1 MSTSPFTRIV
11 VVKNPQGLHARP
23 ADLLVRLASQFES
36 VILIGKGNEQ
46 VDCKSILSLLTLGAS
61 AGTELSLSA
70 DGPDAE
76 AAIQAIAD
84 LFEAGFDELAKFD
97 EPAKTV
103 EEDVRPVA
111 DP

>member
-1 MSTSPFTRIV
+1 MNTSPLTRIV

-23 ADLLVRLASQFES
+23 ADMLVRLASQFES
-36 VILIGKGNEQ
+36 AIKIGKGNEH

-61 AGTELSLSA
+61 HGTELALSA
-70 DGPDAE
+70 DGKDAQ
-76 AAIQAIAD
+76 AAIQAIAE
-84 LFEAGFDELAKFD
+84 LFDSGFDELAN
-97 EPAKTV
+97 TV